1 LKVSLNLFFLF
12 NIYIYICFLEQRKK
26 DDPPVTR
33 KSSISGRKISSAA
46 TVVNNDNYQPS
57 ESTTNTGNNLPITNP
72 ISNISAYIR
81 RKSDSYVSRRR
92 SDDHRNQ
99 RQQAGEEFTDIQ
111 GYPQR
116 NQTTTTTAQV
126 HIAPVKEENE
136 TQSKLRQNLSR
147 KALLK
152 HDEDFL

>member
-1 LKVSLNLFFLF
+1 
-12 NIYIYICFLEQRKK
+12 
-26 DDPPVTR
+26 VTR

-57 ESTTNTGNNLPITNP
+57 ESTTNTGINLQITNP

-116 NQTTTTTAQV
+116 NQTTTTAQV
-126 HIAPVKEENE
+126 HIASVKEENE
-136 TQSKLRQNLSR
+136 IQSKLRQNLSR